1 MTDARYEAVKL
12 LGKTF
17 GRGSYSNIL
26 LDGALAKSDMDE
38 RDKRLCSAIYYGTLE
53 RKITLDFIISKYCR
67 QKITKLRPEILNI
80 LRTGIYQLKF
90 MDSIPD
96 SAAVNESVNLTK
108 KLRLNSHRDL

>member
-38 RDKRLCSAIYYGTLE
+38 RDKRLCSAINNLGFYY
-53 RKITLDFIISKYCR
+53 F
-67 QKITKLRPEILNI
+67 
-80 LRTGIYQLKF
+80 
-90 MDSIPD
+90 
-96 SAAVNESVNLTK
+96 
-108 KLRLNSHRDL
+108 

>member
-38 RDKRLCSAIYYGTLE
+38 RDKRLCSAIYY
-53 RKITLDFIISKYCR
+53 
-67 QKITKLRPEILNI
+67 
-80 LRTGIYQLKF
+80 
-90 MDSIPD
+90 
-96 SAAVNESVNLTK
+96 
-108 KLRLNSHRDL
+108 